1 MFIFGRDDDGSFE
14 IIQPE
19 IIQHENSSKTN
30 EGADHFIII
39 NFFLKK
45 KYGVK
50 YIIIN
55 QDISKMR
62 KKYPILRR
70 NKMSGG
76 SFGKNIMK
84 WLGQVNNF
92 LKRSKILTS
101 LGKVKFGSN
110 NPYANIGL
118 DVARQEGYGRRRR
131 VVRRRRMGGS
141 LGPIG
146 GSLRPVGSGITS
158 LAPR

>member
-1 MFIFGRDDDGSFE
+1 
-14 IIQPE
+14 
-19 IIQHENSSKTN
+19 
-30 EGADHFIII
+30 
-39 NFFLKK
+39 
-45 KYGVK
+45 
-50 YIIIN
+50 
-55 QDISKMR
+55 MR
-62 KKYPILRR
+62 KKYPVLKR
-70 NKMSGG
+70 NKMRGG
-76 SFGKNIMK
+76 SIGKNIMK

-101 LGKVKFGSN
+101 LGRTKFGSN

-118 DVARQEGYGRRRR
+118 DVAKQEGYGRRRR

>member
-1 MFIFGRDDDGSFE
+1 
-14 IIQPE
+14 
-19 IIQHENSSKTN
+19 
-30 EGADHFIII
+30 
-39 NFFLKK
+39 
-45 KYGVK
+45 
-50 YIIIN
+50 
-55 QDISKMR
+55 MR
-62 KKYPILRR
+62 KKYPVLKR
-70 NKMSGG
+70 NKMRGG
-76 SFGKNIMK
+76 NIGKNIMK

-118 DVARQEGYGRRRR
+118 DVARQEGYGRKRR
-131 VVRRRRMGGS
+131 VVRRRRGGSLRPVGGS

-146 GSLRPVGSGITS
+146 GGITS